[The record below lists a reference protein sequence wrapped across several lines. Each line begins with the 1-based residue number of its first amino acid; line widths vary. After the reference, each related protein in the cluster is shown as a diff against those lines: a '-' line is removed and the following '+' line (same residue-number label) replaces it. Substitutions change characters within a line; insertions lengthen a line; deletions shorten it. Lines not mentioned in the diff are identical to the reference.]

1 MAKYTK
7 LNVQCKVLKNN
18 VHYLT
23 SDYKS
28 RNKSRPTH
36 GGMDMIGMLYTC
48 DYIVAIDEGKVITS
62 AYSSSAGYYVEIE
75 HNNKAVSR
83 YLHMKKGSVKVSKGE
98 YVKKGDVLGYMGK
111 TGNSTGNHLH
121 FGVKVN
127 GENVDPKPYLMGEE
141 LFDSEEVVN
150 SCETIYIVKKG
161 DTLSGIAKKY
171 NTTYQKLAEYNGIK
185 NPNKINVG
193 QKIKIPGSREKIT
206 YVVKSGDTLSAIAKK
221 YKTTITKI
229 ANDNNIKNVNLI
241 RVGQKLV
248 IK

>member
-7 LNVQCKVLKNN
+7 LNVQCRVLKNN

-23 SDYKS
+23 SDYKT
-28 RNKSRPTH
+28 RNKARNTH
-36 GGMDMIGMLYTC
+36 NGMDMIGKFYAC
-48 DYIVAIDEGKVITS
+48 DYIVAIDEGKVVTS
-62 AYSSSAGYYVEIE
+62 AYSQTAGYYVEIE
-75 HNNKAVSR
+75 HNNGAISR

-98 YVKKGDVLGYMGK
+98 YVTKHQVIGYMGK
-111 TGNSTGNHLH
+111 TGDSTGNHLH

-127 GENVDPKPYLMGEE
+127 GNHVDPKPYLMGEK
-141 LFDSEEVVN
+141 LFDSDDCLN
-150 SCETIYIVKKG
+150 SCETIYTVKKG
-161 DTLSGIAKKY
+161 DTLSKIAKKY
-171 NTTYQKLAEYNGIK
+171 NTTHKVLASYNGIK

-193 QKIKIPGSREKIT
+193 QKIKIPGSRDKIT

-229 ANDNNIKNVNLI
+229 ASDNKIKNVNLI
-241 RVGQKLV
+241 KVGQKLV